1 MLQGKNPLL
10 IALALAIAAAAFA
23 VSAIEAERRRVRK
36 GWETTKILVA
46 AQDIV
51 EGTELDEEMVAI
63 KDIPEKFVTD
73 SYIKIPEDPAQQERL
88 VLPFGQRVLVP
99 LKAGDPV
106 LLSHFETMKEFEF
119 SSMIQKRGRAV
130 TIDVADK
137 ASVGGWIRP
146 KDHVDVIVTIRDPQ
160 SQEIFAV
167 TLLQNIIVLATG
179 RIHGNTTYV
188 PEEERKYS
196 NVTLLV
202 LPEEAEILAL
212 AGEVGP
218 ITLALRNEEDL
229 DIQEQ
234 RGRADLKTLVTG
246 ERTQQ
251 LQARRYETIQV
262 IRGVK
267 GSKDTPGVAQPEA
280 P

>member
-1 MLQGKNPLL
+1 
-10 IALALAIAAAAFA
+10 
-23 VSAIEAERRRVRK
+23 VRK
-36 GWETTKILVA
+36 GWETLKILVA

-63 KDIPEKFVTD
+63 KDIPERFVTD
-73 SYIKIPEDPAQQERL
+73 SYIQIPDDPAQQERL

-99 LKAGDPV
+99 LKAGDPI
-106 LLSHFETMKEFEF
+106 LLSHFETVKEFEF

-130 TIDVADK
+130 TIDVQEK
-137 ASVGGWIRP
+137 AAVGGWIRP
-146 KDHVDVIVTIRDPQ
+146 NDHVDVIVTIRDPQ
-160 SQEIFAV
+160 SQEVFTL

-179 RIHGNTTYV
+179 RIHGNTAYV
-188 PEEERKYS
+188 SDDDKKYT

-212 AGEVGP
+212 AQEVGP
-218 ITLALRNEEDL
+218 ITLALRNAEDL

-267 GSKDTPGVAQPEA
+267 GSKDTPGVSAPEA